1 MERLWSYRSKF
12 GPFHFIIS
20 WRKNLRG
27 LSSQSQGRHNFLNLF
42 VNIRLSSFYP
52 KHEPLGPLK
61 GNTLAET
68 TMVTDCHDKKL
79 DILVKFF
86 LLNNHLS
93 KSRKLSFACFAK
105 WYSTTFY
112 FAICTTWY
120 VVTTMTQISSDLQSC
135 SDCSNY
141 YCFLRLV
148 PQWAIIQVNNYE
160 IVINFFISAIA
171 WHDIQ

>member
-1 MERLWSYRSKF
+1 MEEERRIYN
-12 GPFHFIIS
+12 I
-20 WRKNLRG
+20 RG
-27 LSSQSQGRHNFLNLF
+27 LPSQSQGRHNLLDLF
-42 VNIRLSSFYP
+42 VNIRLSHFFP
-52 KHEPLGPLK
+52 KHEPLCPLK

-105 WYSTTFY
+105 WYSITFY

-120 VVTTMTQISSDLQSC
+120 VVVTTMTQISSALQSLIL
-135 SDCSNY
+135 NVATV
-141 YCFLRLV
+141 L
-148 PQWAIIQVNNYE
+148 
-160 IVINFFISAIA
+160 IVIVSYVQC
-171 WHDIQ
+171 HSEL

>member
-1 MERLWSYRSKF
+1 M
-12 GPFHFIIS
+12 I
-20 WRKNLRG
+20 LRH
-27 LSSQSQGRHNFLNLF
+27 LPSQRQGRHDLLNLF
-42 VNIRLSSFYP
+42 VNIRLPFFYL

-105 WYSTTFY
+105 WYSITFY

-120 VVTTMTQISSDLQSC
+120 VVVTTMTQISSALQSLIL
-135 SDCSNY
+135 NVATV
-141 YCFLRLV
+141 L
-148 PQWAIIQVNNYE
+148 
-160 IVINFFISAIA
+160 IVIVSYVQCHSELLYRLLIMRLL
-171 WHDIQ
+171 

>member
-1 MERLWSYRSKF
+1 M
-12 GPFHFIIS
+12 
-20 WRKNLRG
+20 
-27 LSSQSQGRHNFLNLF
+27 
-42 VNIRLSSFYP
+42 
-52 KHEPLGPLK
+52 K

-105 WYSTTFY
+105 WYSITFY

-120 VVTTMTQISSDLQSC
+120 VVVTTMTQISSALQSLIL
-135 SDCSNY
+135 NVATV
-141 YCFLRLV
+141 L
-148 PQWAIIQVNNYE
+148 
-160 IVINFFISAIA
+160 IVIVSSVTYPQVYVRNGRDTKIPVMINFGTE
-171 WHDIQ
+171 